1 MCLSIRVW
9 SLFNSVVV
17 VIFIQDGIPGASL
30 WTKSR
35 VRYEGNNVF
44 RIISWLTLS
53 SKPSF
58 LALSVRTDWKW
69 IRNLQCLYILQITFE
84 VSFIDWYH
92 SNIIETISKSC
103 YKMKLQQEYQNSC
116 QEIFPIVH
124 WNQAG
129 FENRYLLNECQG
141 KPAYK
146 EPLVSF

>member
-44 RIISWLTLS
+44 RMIIWLTLS
-53 SKPSF
+53 SKPLF

-69 IRNLQCLYILQITFE
+69 IRNLQCMHILQITFE
-84 VSFIDWYH
+84 VSFIDRYH
-92 SNIIETISKSC
+92 SSIIETITQSW
-103 YKMKLQQEYQNSC
+103 YKIKLLPEYQNSC
-116 QEIFPIVH
+116 QEIFPWVH

-129 FENRYLLNECQG
+129 FRNRYLLNECQG

>member
-44 RIISWLTLS
+44 RMIIWLTLS
-53 SKPSF
+53 SKPLF

-69 IRNLQCLYILQITFE
+69 IRNLQCMHILQMIFE
-84 VSFIDWYH
+84 VSFIDSYH
-92 SNIIETISKSC
+92 SVIIETISKFC
-103 YKMKLQQEYQNSC
+103 YKIKNIRIPVRKY
-116 QEIFPIVH
+116 FPDWVH

-129 FENRYLLNECQG
+129 FRNRYLLNECQG

-146 EPLVSF
+146 EPLVSV